1 MGRRRH
7 PTVANLRR
15 PFSQL
20 PWEGS
25 LLQQDADHAAGV
37 FVDHAAEG
45 LGELLPGVVR
55 HAHDLGGDALG
66 DELIEGLAEDV
77 ALPEL
82 VGVLLVFAEQI
93 VDQLLGLLL
102 AADMGLISVSIC
114 ARCMWIDGALA
125 RSLTA

>member
-1 MGRRRH
+1 M
-7 PTVANLRR
+7 RR
-15 PFSQL
+15 PLSQL
-20 PWEGS
+20 SWEGS

-66 DELIEGLAEDV
+66 DELVERLAEDV

-93 VDQLLGLLL
+93 VDQLLGFLL
-102 AADMGLISVSIC
+102 AAEE
-114 ARCMWIDGALA
+114 
-125 RSLTA
+125 